1 MWKTK
6 FAISIILF
14 FIMLALFAPFI
25 APYSYKEQFRK
36 YVFAPPTHIHI
47 SLKGFYV
54 YKLKPVESLARSYKE
69 DKNKICY
76 INFFV
81 KAKNGFKL
89 FEPSC
94 GHLFL
99 LGTDALGRDVFSR
112 LLYALRVSLSISII
126 GAVSTI
132 AIGTLIGSVAGYI
145 GGILDNVIMRMVEI
159 LMAMPTFY
167 LMLSIRSLFP
177 LDVSGIYVFGM
188 IIFILSFFGFAPF
201 SRVIR
206 GMVLSIREYDYVNVA
221 KFYGANPFYIIL
233 KHILP
238 NIRRYLIMSTVLSI
252 PAYIVAEGALSF
264 LGLGIQEPY
273 PSLGNMLPKSIYT
286 ILLYPWTF
294 SSAVVIFLIIVAL
307 NLLGDSLSEKE

>member
-6 FAISIILF
+6 FAISIIVF
-14 FIMLALFAPFI
+14 FIMLALFAPFV
-25 APYSYKEQFRK
+25 APYSYKEQFRE

-47 SLKGFYV
+47 SLKGLYV
-54 YKLKPVESLARSYKE
+54 YRLKPVKSIARSYTE
-69 DKNKICY
+69 DKSKICY

-81 KAKNGFKL
+81 KTKNSFKL

-94 GHLFL
+94 GYIFL
-99 LGTDALGRDVFSR
+99 LGTDALGRDIFSR

-132 AIGTLIGSVAGYI
+132 VIGTMIGSLAGYV
-145 GGILDNVIMRMVEI
+145 GGILDNVVMRMVEI

-167 LMLSIRSLFP
+167 LMLSIRALFP
-177 LDVSGIYVFGM
+177 LDISGIYVFGM
-188 IIFILSFFGFAPF
+188 IVFILSFFGFAPF

-206 GMVLSIREYDYVNVA
+206 GMVLSIREYEYVNVA

-286 ILLYPWTF
+286 IILYPWTF
-294 SSAVVIFLIIVAL
+294 SSAVVIFLIIVVL

>member
-6 FAISIILF
+6 FAIGILIF
-14 FIMLALFAPFI
+14 FTTLAIFAPFI
-25 APYSYKEQFRK
+25 APYSYKRQFK
-36 YVFAPPTHIHI
+36 DYVFAPPTHIYI
-47 SLKGFYV
+47 SSKGLYT
-54 YKLKPVESLARSYKE
+54 YELKPVKSLTRSYIE
-69 DKNKICY
+69 DKTRICY
-76 INFFV
+76 IHFFV
-81 KAKNGFKL
+81 KAQNGFKL

-94 GHLFL
+94 GNIFL

-132 AIGTLIGSVAGYI
+132 AMGTLVGSLAGYI

-167 LMLSIRSLFP
+167 LMLSLRALFP
-177 LDVSGIYVFGM
+177 LDVSGVYVFGM
-188 IIFILSFFGFAPF
+188 IVFILSFFGFAPF
-201 SRVIR
+201 SRIIR
-206 GMVLSIREYDYVNVA
+206 GMVLSIREYEYVNVA
-221 KFYGANPFYIIL
+221 KFYGANPFYIII

-252 PAYIVAEGALSF
+252 PAYIVAEGSLSF

-294 SSAVVIFLIIVAL
+294 SSAVVIFLLIVAL
-307 NLLGDSLSEKE
+307 NLLGDGLSEKG